1 MTPRQ
6 RRMTLVLGI
15 VAGVAIAGALAL
27 SAFRSNVTFFFDP
40 TQVAAGQ
47 VKSGERFRLGGM
59 VTEGSVKRTPGSLEV
74 RFVVTDFKHEV
85 PVSYTGVLP
94 DLFREG
100 TGVVAHGKMRSDGTF
115 VADEVLAKH
124 DEKYMPPEV
133 ARSLKRRHGEA
144 REEALTTA
152 PPAGAAA
159 AGAGTERGQPNEAG
173 AAAQSPSTTSTK
185 TPRVPGGASTAHQ
198 DAQVIVSSAIA
209 PAVAVSQT
217 RAAAVSQ
224 APAVAVSQTPGAA
237 VSQAPPAA
245 VSQTPGA
252 AVSQAPP
259 AAVSQT
265 PGAAVSQTPGA
276 AVSQTPAA
284 AVSQAPGAAVSQAP
298 GAAVSQTPTA
308 AVSQTPA
315 FAVSQTPAAA
325 HEAATPSAAIPHPSR
340 QAAIGGTATRPTSG
354 GL

>member
-40 TQVAAGQ
+40 TQVASGE
-47 VKSGERFRLGGM
+47 VKTGERFRLGGM

-74 RFVVTDFKHEV
+74 HFVVTDFKHQV

-100 TGVVAHGKMRSDGTF
+100 TGVVAHGKMRGDGTF

-144 REEALTTA
+144 REEALSA
-152 PPAGAAA
+152 PAPAGAPS
-159 AGAGTERGQPNEAG
+159 AGTGGRQSSAAG
-173 AAAQSPSTTSTK
+173 AAAQSPSTTSIQ
-185 TPRVPGGASTAHQ
+185 G
-198 DAQVIVSSAIA
+198 
-209 PAVAVSQT
+209 
-217 RAAAVSQ
+217 
-224 APAVAVSQTPGAA
+224 
-237 VSQAPPAA
+237 PPL
-245 VSQTPGA
+245 P
-252 AVSQAPP
+252 
-259 AAVSQT
+259 
-265 PGAAVSQTPGA
+265 
-276 AVSQTPAA
+276 
-284 AVSQAPGAAVSQAP
+284 
-298 GAAVSQTPTA
+298 
-308 AVSQTPA
+308 
-315 FAVSQTPAAA
+315 
-325 HEAATPSAAIPHPSR
+325 R
-340 QAAIGGTATRPTSG
+340 QARAG